1 MTQQATVLSSLCR
14 LREPRQGCCLSEH
27 AALLQFNGLKRL
39 GLKLFQIVKYSNPIL
54 HMTLYMGL
62 ANSLHSIWQLCQH
75 VQVIRCNT
83 TKNFSYTH
91 LVRPNLLSGQI
102 KNLWNSIFFM
112 HYSSHGYLRLW
123 AFHFQAPGLKELHLR
138 WEVLF
143 SSFLALIGAHR
154 NYWHSTLIR
163 KHLLREDWRIEF
175 F

>member
-102 KNLWNSIFFM
+102 KNLWKVKQLQFM
-112 HYSSHGYLRLW
+112 
-123 AFHFQAPGLKELHLR
+123 K
-138 WEVLF
+138 
-143 SSFLALIGAHR
+143 
-154 NYWHSTLIR
+154 IR
-163 KHLLREDWRIEF
+163 KTFQFNFCEKTFPAGSKLKSTPIIVEKKQSLFQYKTLTWISKSTDIF
-175 F
+175 LKL